1 MRNDE
6 SEPLIGSRFRV
17 EIEGMAN
24 AAAVEV
30 VFPEARIA
38 AGRGKRLVRYGPLIL
53 RRGLTR
59 SNDWYQWWDR
69 ARGSPPRA
77 RAVSRDVRVILIDR
91 FQADVN
97 RWTFLK
103 AVPTAYGLSPL
114 NALASA
120 PLIETLELS
129 VRGFEAGFDIGREP

>member
-38 AGRGKRLVRYGPLIL
+38 AARGKRLVRYGPLIL

-69 ARGSPPRA
+69 ARGSP
-77 RAVSRDVRVILIDR
+77 S
-91 FQADVN
+91 DVN

-129 VRGFEAGFDIGREP
+129 VRGFEAGFDIGRES